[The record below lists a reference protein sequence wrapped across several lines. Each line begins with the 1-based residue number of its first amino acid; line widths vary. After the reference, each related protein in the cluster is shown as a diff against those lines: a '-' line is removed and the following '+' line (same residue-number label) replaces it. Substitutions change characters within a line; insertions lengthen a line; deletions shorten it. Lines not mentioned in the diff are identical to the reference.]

1 MSSPIYS
8 GRNVFLLRNT
18 GYPIRKSP
26 GHSLSAAIRGLS
38 QLKHVL
44 HRLLAPRHSPCA
56 LSNLFLD
63 PIVSSV
69 QRTKTDETDLEAVF
83 TKVFARLNPA
93 KFGQSSINKIA
104 DCSTQYT
111 DIKEQDD
118 PKRKKTDEVLK
129 LVR

>member
-1 MSSPIYS
+1 M
-8 GRNVFLLRNT
+8 V
-18 GYPIRKSP
+18 
-26 GHSLSAAIRGLS
+26 AAHRGLS

-63 PIVSSV
+63 PIVSPV

-111 DIKEQDD
+111 DIKEQEIPKKRPTTSLNLLENGGSDRTRTCD
-118 PKRKKTDEVLK
+118 PRLIKAVL
-129 LVR
+129 